1 MDVGISFLVYSRL
14 QLCVFDLEAIS
25 NSASLTR
32 EIIYTT
38 YFNQS
43 ISWSEH
49 EWCDF
54 YFPPRISALISAQ
67 YCIPIVGLIYWCI
80 AFKVEQMRCNVWPL
94 MWEERA
100 IARRSCGAV
109 IKNRKCHRCT
119 EPTQAKLSLSTRTVI
134 CNYFFLLIP
143 NDVDDETFISSKS
156 IQVNEPV
163 TNVKDNYPPK
173 IHIRLFTTSNII
185 GPITTLFRWIVVQT
199 FHISSL
205 TRTRIRTRK
214 R

>member
-1 MDVGISFLVYSRL
+1 MNGRKRVFNVDLWLVINIFEDMDVGISFLVYSRL
-14 QLCVFDLEAIS
+14 QLYVFDLEAIS

-80 AFKVEQMRCNVWPL
+80 AFKVEQMRCNVWPFDVRGEGNCEKIVWSGHKKSKMSSL
-94 MWEERA
+94 HRTHT
-100 IARRSCGAV
+100 S
-109 IKNRKCHRCT
+109 KTLTFYTNRDLQLFLPSYPKRCWW
-119 EPTQAKLSLSTRTVI
+119 R
-134 CNYFFLLIP
+134 NFHFFKI
-143 NDVDDETFISSKS
+143 NSSKW
-156 IQVNEPV
+156 
-163 TNVKDNYPPK
+163 
-173 IHIRLFTTSNII
+173 TSYKCQ
-185 GPITTLFRWIVVQT
+185 G
-199 FHISSL
+199 
-205 TRTRIRTRK
+205 
-214 R
+214 